1 MSEHGEAATE
11 TFVVGVDRDAVLR
24 RREIVAKVERRGAW
38 VTLVIG
44 AVGIVAA
51 LYALFAFRGAGMWPF
66 ALLLIVAMIPL
77 VLSTVLAL
85 RLQAERQRWYAAN
98 ELQPVAMRMSP
109 KALEL
114 ACEGAAYP
122 VVLPWSTVRGFR
134 QEKLFGQ
141 YALELDL
148 APGVGA
154 TTAGVRGL
162 DQPAVRTVVK
172 PNPLLRPTGLYPG
185 QGARPAGPRHRRGPQ
200 ALLRTAP
207 PASVAEQL
215 SRAGSGRCSPAW
227 SVWSGRCRGLRRSR
241 SGCRRRRASG

>member
-1 MSEHGEAATE
+1 VSEDG
-11 TFVVGVDRDAVLR
+11 TFVVGIDRDAVLQR
-24 RREIVAKVERRGAW
+24 RQVVRNVQRRGAW

-51 LYALFAFRGAGMWPF
+51 LYALIAFRGSGLWPF
-66 ALLLIVAMIPL
+66 ALLLIAAMVPL
-77 VLSTVLAL
+77 VFSTVLAL
-85 RLQAERQRWYAAN
+85 RLDAERQRWYDAN

-122 VVLPWSTVRGFR
+122 VVLPWPTVKGFR
-134 QEKLFGQ
+134 QQKLFGQ
-141 YALELDL
+141 YALELEL

-172 PNPLLRPTGLYPG
+172 PNPLLRSTGLFLVNALDQPV
-185 QGARPAGPRHRRGPQ
+185 HVIDQ
-200 ALLRTAP
+200 ALKHF
-207 PASVAEQL
+207 SQGQ
-215 SRAGSGRCSPAW
+215 AGVQQGSER
-227 SVWSGRCRGLRRSR
+227 
-241 SGCRRRRASG
+241 

>member
-1 MSEHGEAATE
+1 MSEDG
-11 TFVVGVDRDAVLR
+11 TFVVGIDRDAVLQR
-24 RREIVAKVERRGAW
+24 RQVVRNVQRRGAW

-51 LYALFAFRGAGMWPF
+51 LYALIAFRGSGLWPF
-66 ALLLIVAMIPL
+66 ALLLIAAMVPL
-77 VLSTVLAL
+77 VFSTVLAL
-85 RLQAERQRWYAAN
+85 RLDAERQRWYDAN

-122 VVLPWSTVRGFR
+122 VVLPWPTVKGFR
-134 QEKLFGQ
+134 QQKLFGQ
-141 YALELDL
+141 YALELEL

-172 PNPLLRPTGLYPG
+172 PNPLLRPTGLFLVNALDQPV
-185 QGARPAGPRHRRGPQ
+185 HVIDQ
-200 ALLRTAP
+200 ALKHF
-207 PASVAEQL
+207 SQGQ
-215 SRAGSGRCSPAW
+215 AGVQQGSER
-227 SVWSGRCRGLRRSR
+227 
-241 SGCRRRRASG
+241 

>member
-1 MSEHGEAATE
+1 VSEHGEAAR
-11 TFVVGVDRDAVLR
+11 TFVVSVDREAVLR
-24 RREIVAKVERRGAW
+24 RREIVAKLQRRGAW
-38 VTLVIG
+38 VTLLIG

-51 LYALFAFRGAGMWPF
+51 LYAVIVFRGAGMWPF
-66 ALLLIVAMIPL
+66 AVLLIVAMIPL

-172 PNPLLRPTGLYPG
+172 PNPLLRPTGLYLVKSLDQPVHIIDEALKHFSG
-185 QGARPAGPRHRRGPQ
+185 GTAGVRR
-200 ALLRTAP
+200 
-207 PASVAEQL
+207 
-215 SRAGSGRCSPAW
+215 
-227 SVWSGRCRGLRRSR
+227 
-241 SGCRRRRASG
+241 